1 VYPLAQHDPATAAN
15 WVELIDNRDR
25 RISASMNL
33 AHQWLQQDPVAARNW
48 ITGTDLPDQFKQ
60 QLLNSPAGR

>member
-1 VYPLAQHDPATAAN
+1 MYPLAQHDPATAAN

-33 AHQWLQQDPVAARNW
+33 AHQWLQQDPVAARNC
-48 ITGTDLPDQFKQ
+48 ITGTDLPDQ
-60 QLLNSPAGR
+60 L